1 MKIIGKASFWLAKSN
16 YRVMKSLINLERRGI
31 ITESERL
38 ELFDLIY
45 YCRTSGNDD
54 AQGETST

>member
-1 MKIIGKASFWLAKSN
+1 MNISKASYWLDKAN
-16 YRVMKSLINLERRGI
+16 YRVMKNLIFLERQGI

-45 YCRTSGNDD
+45 YCRTTGIDD
-54 AQGETST
+54 AYGEAST